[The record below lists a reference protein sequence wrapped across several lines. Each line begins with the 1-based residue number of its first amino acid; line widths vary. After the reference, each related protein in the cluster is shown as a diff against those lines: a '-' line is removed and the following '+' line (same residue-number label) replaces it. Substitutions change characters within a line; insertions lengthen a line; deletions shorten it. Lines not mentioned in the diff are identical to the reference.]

1 MPLHSLAAPNTRGG
15 YSGSKAQICYRLLP
29 VPERDGHQVTA
40 LAIHS
45 LNGASRAITIS
56 LDSKRTKANIPEQ
69 LAMNTPL

>member
-1 MPLHSLAAPNTRGG
+1 M
-15 YSGSKAQICYRLLP
+15 LP
-29 VPERDGHQVTA
+29 VITRPESVMA
-40 LAIHS
+40 SYS

>member
-1 MPLHSLAAPNTRGG
+1 MGAKHKYVTG
-15 YSGSKAQICYRLLP
+15 YYPSR
-29 VPERDGHQVTA
+29 ERDGHQVTA

-69 LAMNTPL
+69 LAMNPPL